1 MNLFLLGE
9 NIFLPQIPGKFSPQK
24 RLYMQTG
31 DCPLS
36 ANGGV
41 PASRHARMRAKGNM
55 ARKTTKKVVK
65 ATVKAKTTRRKHD
78 PFFRYIY
85 SIPENTSALL
95 RLAQR
100 RTPALR
106 RMLSNVDME
115 SLEPIPGRFS
125 SVGEQGEADLAF
137 KAKSLT
143 GGPDAFVG
151 ILLEHKSVRKDDVLA
166 QIYRYVFEVMVNKSR
181 SDFMWLP
188 TKAIIIYNGK
198 TDWDPVADF
207 RKNRFAEFNGGDLPF
222 ECVMVNLS
230 DIRDTDCNDADNAVA
245 AIGTLVM
252 KHAYDPDGLRGA
264 GTILNSLLDKLDN
277 DTMATVVKKIEL
289 YLESYVDQDLV
300 KEMTMAFKSIGQRM
314 GFVSIA
320 DAKRMAKAAGRR
332 EGRKIGREEGR
343 EEGILQEQAN
353 SEKKMKLFVKRIAK
367 KMNITEAELLALK
380 P

>member
-1 MNLFLLGE
+1 
-9 NIFLPQIPGKFSPQK
+9 
-24 RLYMQTG
+24 MQTG
-31 DCPLS
+31 DCPHLPCGAAATIPS
-36 ANGGV
+36 K
-41 PASRHARMRAKGNM
+41 PACGQKCNM
-55 ARKTTKKVVK
+55 TKKTTKASVR
-65 ATVKAKTTRRKHD
+65 AKTTRRKHD

-85 SIPENTSALL
+85 SIPENTNALL
-95 RLAQR
+95 QLAQR

-151 ILLEHKSVRKDDVLA
+151 ILLEHKSVKKDDVLA
-166 QIYRYVFEVMVNKSR
+166 QIYRYVFEVMVNKSH

-198 TDWDPVADF
+198 TDWDPVVDF
-207 RKNRFAEFNGGDLPF
+207 KKKRFAVFNGSDLPF
-222 ECVMVNLS
+222 ECVMVNLAN
-230 DIRDTDCNDADNAVA
+230 IRDTDCKDADNAVA

-264 GTILNSLLDKLDN
+264 GAILKALLNRLDN
-277 DTMATVVKKIEL
+277 DTRTTIIKKIEL
-289 YLESYVDQDLV
+289 YLKSYVDQKLV
-300 KEMTMAFKSIGQRM
+300 KEMAMAFKSIGQRM

-320 DAKRMAKAAGRR
+320 DAERMAEASGRR
-332 EGRKIGREEGR
+332 KERAENK
-343 EEGILQEQAN
+343 
-353 SEKKMKLFVKRIAK
+353 KKMELWAKRIAE
-367 KMNITEAELLALK
+367 KMNVPEEELLALK

>member
-1 MNLFLLGE
+1 MA
-9 NIFLPQIPGKFSPQK
+9 KK
-24 RLYMQTG
+24 TTRAT
-31 DCPLS
+31 
-36 ANGGV
+36 V
-41 PASRHARMRAKGNM
+41 RAK
-55 ARKTTKKVVK
+55 VK
-65 ATVKAKTTRRKHD
+65 AETTRRKHD

-85 SIPENTSALL
+85 CIPENTNALL
-95 RLAQR
+95 KLAQR

-151 ILLEHKSVRKDDVLA
+151 ILLEHKSVKKDDVLA

-198 TDWDPVADF
+198 TDWDPVNDF
-207 RKNRFAEFNGGDLPF
+207 RKKRFAEFSGGDLPF
-222 ECVMVNLS
+222 ECAMVNLAN
-230 DIRDTDCNDADNAVA
+230 IRDTDCKDADNAVA

-264 GTILNSLLDKLDN
+264 GTILTLLLDRLDN
-277 DTMATVVKKIEL
+277 DTRATIVKKIEL
-289 YLESYVDQDLV
+289 YLKSYVDRNLV
-300 KEMTMAFKSIGQRM
+300 KEMAMAFKSIGQRM

-320 DAKRMAKAAGRR
+320 DAERKAKAVGRR
-332 EGRKIGREEGR
+332 KGLEEGRKVGVEEGRKVGIEEGRKVGVEEGRKVGREEGLKV
-343 EEGILQEQAN
+343 GILQEQAN
-353 SEKKMKLFVKRIAK
+353 SEKKMRLFVKRIAK
-367 KMNITEAELLALK
+367 KMNVSEAELLALK